1 MNPMKIRSVSVR
13 ALAAAA
19 LAAPAL
25 GTAAFVMVAA
35 PAQDARA
42 QQQQPAPPAVEWTP
56 RRLNQLDRNV
66 RRLERALTQ
75 RNAAGDPVIIETD
88 PEVIVLQGVV
98 SNMQRRLSDLEAT
111 VQRVNGDIERL
122 TFALDEAQRDNA
134 AMRALLTDS
143 NNRIATL
150 EGQLQ
155 AVAEANAP
163 IVADSPTGSARQDF
177 DRAIRL
183 ANSNDVRARR
193 ALEVFVITWPDESQA
208 REANYRLGDLRAAD
222 GDQPGA
228 VQAYATALSGWPRTS
243 WAPEATIKLATGLN
257 ATDRNPQ
264 ACAAVREFFQRYGE
278 GAPTTL
284 INRARQLRERAECP
298 A

>member
-1 MNPMKIRSVSVR
+1 MKTRSASVSFRALLAAAVVAP
-13 ALAAAA
+13 ALAAA
-19 LAAPAL
+19 LLIAAPA
-25 GTAAFVMVAA
+25 AE
-35 PAQDARA
+35 ARV
-42 QQQQPAPPAVEWTP
+42 QQQQVEPPAVDWTP

-88 PEVIVLQGVV
+88 PEVIVLQGVMGDV
-98 SNMQRRLSDLEAT
+98 QRRLSDLEGT
-111 VQRVNGDIERL
+111 VQRVNGDLERL
-122 TFALDEAQRDNA
+122 TFALDESQRDNA
-134 AMRALLTDS
+134 ALRALVEDS
-143 NNRIATL
+143 NNRIAQL
-150 EGQLQ
+150 EGQFQ
-155 AVAEANAP
+155 ALLEANAP

-177 DRAIRL
+177 ERAIRL

-193 ALEVFVITWPDESQA
+193 ALEIFVITWPDEPQA

-222 GDQPGA
+222 NDQSGA
-228 VQAYATALSGWPRTS
+228 VQAYATALAGWPRTS
-243 WAPEATIKLATGLN
+243 WAPEAVIKLATGLN
-257 ATDRNPQ
+257 VTDRNTQ